1 MMWVNLTRQKSGAIG
16 KKLKRKSH
24 ACNIWTLIDTYI
36 YIYIYMHPACMRIMV
51 PLKICTKTNFIII
64 MT

>member
-36 YIYIYMHPACMRIMV
+36 YIYIHASGLHENYGA
-51 PLKICTKTNFIII
+51 T
-64 MT
+64 